1 MTALQPAAYAPY
13 ADPEDYIMSWTDRIW
28 APRGMGQIRE
38 HYQPDIAVHGAYGTI
53 VGCEP
58 IITACVQKNAA
69 YPRRLFT
76 GEDVIWEARDANSF
90 LSSHRIINCGRQEGH
105 WQYGPPTFA
114 YSTSRNVA
122 VTLVRDAMVAE
133 EWVVRDEWAV
143 VEQSGHDVQ
152 RVAREIAGHPHAGLL
167 GQDVDRIAREIA
179 NRPLTDPDESTGR
192 LLGNPPADP
201 LVAGVSGRRPERS
214 GAGAGEDQRVLAM
227 IDEVWNQHLGQLVE
241 DYFSRDIVI
250 ETTRH
255 RTFARESGYKDELDH
270 LFGAFPDARVDVYD
284 VAFNDDPFFGRRVAV
299 TWVLSGTYSG
309 NPLYGPLTNA
319 PVEILGVSHFQFR
332 GDQIYREW
340 RVYDELAVL
349 AQINRAR
356 GDLQ

>member
-1 MTALQPAAYAPY
+1 MIKLQPTAYAPY

-38 HYQPDIAVHGAYGTI
+38 HYRSDIAVHGAYGTI

-58 IITACVQKNAA
+58 IIRACLQKNAA

-76 GEDVIWEARDANSF
+76 GEDVIWETRAENSF
-90 LSSHRIINCGRQEGH
+90 LSSHRIINCGRQEGY

-114 YSTSRNVA
+114 YSTSRNIA
-122 VTLVRDAMVAE
+122 VCLVRDAMIAE

-143 VEQSGHDVQ
+143 VEQSGHDVE
-152 RVAREIAGHPHAGLL
+152 RVAREIAGHPNTSLL
-167 GQDVDRIAREIA
+167 GEDVERVARDIAST
-179 NRPLTDPDESTGR
+179 PDPAASPGR
-192 LLGNPPADP
+192 LLGNPPPDP
-201 LVAGVSGRRPERS
+201 LNAGVSGPRTARS
-214 GAGAGEDQRVLAM
+214 PAAGGEDQRVLSM

-255 RTFARESGYKDELDH
+255 RTLARESGYKDELDH

-299 TWVLSGTYSG
+299 IWVLSGTYSG
-309 NPLYGPLTNA
+309 NPLYGPVTNA

-356 GDLQ
+356 GDRE

>member
-1 MTALQPAAYAPY
+1 MTTLQPSAYAPY

-28 APRGMGQIRE
+28 APRGIGQIRE
-38 HYQPDIAVHGAYGTI
+38 HYRPDIAVHGAYGTI
-53 VGCEP
+53 IGNES
-58 IITACVQKNAA
+58 IIKACLQKNAA
-69 YPRRLFT
+69 YPHRLFT
-76 GEDVIWEARDANSF
+76 GEDVIWEERAENSF
-90 LSSHRIINCGRQEGH
+90 VSSHRIINCGRQEGH
-105 WQYGPPTFA
+105 WQYGPPTL
-114 YSTSRNVA
+114 SNSVSRNIA

-143 VEQSGHDVQ
+143 VEQSGHEVD
-152 RVAREIAGHPHAGLL
+152 RVAREIASRPNVGLL
-167 GQDVDRIAREIA
+167 GA
-179 NRPLTDPDESTGR
+179 SSGR
-192 LLGNPPADP
+192 LLGNPPPVP
-201 LVAGVSGRRPERS
+201 LIAGVSGQRPERS
-214 GAGAGEDQRVLAM
+214 DTGAGEDQRVLSM
-227 IDEVWNQHLGQLVE
+227 IDDVWNRHLGQLVD

-255 RTFARESGYKDELDH
+255 RTFARESGYKDALDH

-299 TWVLSGTYSG
+299 IWVLSGTYSG
-309 NPLYGPLTNA
+309 NPLYGPVTDA

-356 GDLQ
+356 GDLL